1 MKRDVTVCIPTI
13 PPREHLLVRALRS
26 VTAQSHPVSAL
37 AIALDSNHDGAA
49 VTRQRALDMA
59 TTEWVAFLDDDDEFL
74 GYHLEAL
81 LRHAEATNADYVYS
95 WFWIAVGEHRFDGV
109 FPPHHFTDPFN
120 PQDPIQTTI
129 TVLVKRELAQE
140 AGFYRPLGGVHV
152 KGQTW
157 GEDYQFT
164 LECLRLGA
172 NIQHLVERTWLW
184 HHDSSNTSGRG
195 DRW

>member
-13 PPREHLLVRALRS
+13 PPRRSLLIRAIHS
-26 VTAQSHPVSAL
+26 VMDQTQPASAL
-37 AIALDSNHDGAA
+37 AIALDTNHDGAA
-49 VTRQRALDMA
+49 VTRQKTLDMA
-59 TTEWVAFLDDDDEFL
+59 ITEWVAFLDDDDEFL
-74 GYHLEAL
+74 PQHLEHL
-81 LRHAEATNADYVYS
+81 LRHAEETNADYVYS
-95 WFWIAVGEHRFDGV
+95 WFWIANGVARLDGV
-109 FPPHHFTDPFN
+109 FPPSHFLNPFN
-120 PQDPIQTTI
+120 PEDPIQTTI

-140 AGFYRPLGGVHV
+140 AGFFRPLGGVHV
-152 KGQTW
+152 NGQTW

-184 HHDSSNTSGRG
+184 HHDSGNTSGRG